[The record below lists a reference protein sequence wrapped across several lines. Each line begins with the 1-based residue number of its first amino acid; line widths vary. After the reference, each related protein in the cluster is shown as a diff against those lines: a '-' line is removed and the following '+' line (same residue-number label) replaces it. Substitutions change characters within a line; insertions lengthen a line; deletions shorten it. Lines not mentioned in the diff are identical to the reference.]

1 MFDII
6 LTQCVLRNAV
16 ALQIDVKIH
25 VPGISRSQSM
35 WDKVRSACRSM
46 GKFQT
51 FLRDST
57 NIINPLAS
65 LVDLYELQ
73 CMDHRRSS
81 RTTPC
86 VTCGKVLSFP
96 SQKFLLEPMSKGK
109 LVFPQQVLSS
119 LEETW
124 PNFLLQ
130 SYGRVVHFQMNFPCE
145 FPCKCC
151 KTLYVVQFPVTYVC
165 SLFLEVRLGNFPV
178 QGNHPTAPCAQS
190 S

>member
-1 MFDII
+1 
-6 LTQCVLRNAV
+6 
-16 ALQIDVKIH
+16 
-25 VPGISRSQSM
+25 M

-73 CMDHRRSS
+73 CMDHRRNS

-96 SQKFLLEPMSKGK
+96 S
-109 LVFPQQVLSS
+109 
-119 LEETW
+119 
-124 PNFLLQ
+124 
-130 SYGRVVHFQMNFPCE
+130 
-145 FPCKCC
+145 
-151 KTLYVVQFPVTYVC
+151 
-165 SLFLEVRLGNFPV
+165 
-178 QGNHPTAPCAQS
+178 
-190 S
+190 